1 MATAAEVLRLRRMI
15 DEPSTDTYSDS
26 DLSTFLDASE
36 NIDLAAAD
44 LWLEKAASL
53 ARLVNVSESGSS
65 RSLSDLHK
73 NALLMASNFSSSG
86 RTEIAEEEETASS
99 RTRVNSIVRS

>member
-1 MATAAEVLRLRRMI
+1 MATEAQVSRLRRMI
-15 DEPSTDTYSDS
+15 DEASTDTYSDS
-26 DLSTFLDASE
+26 DLSSIIDISE
-36 NIDLAAAD
+36 NLELAASD
-44 LWLEKAASL
+44 IWMEKAASL

-73 NALLMASNFSSSG
+73 NALLMSSNYSSAG
-86 RTEIAEEEETASS
+86 RADIVQEEAAVS